1 MFLWSL
7 AINSFTF
14 LRLNRWP
21 RVPRGE
27 GAAGGDAVDGSLLHH
42 AVPGPRHV
50 PGGRPRRCGALW
62 AITLGFV
69 FPWWLLRRGG
79 GQTGLL
85 CPQQPCPFRFPGPAG
100 TGKTETTKDLGRTF
114 GKYVVVFNCSDQ
126 LDFRAM
132 GKIYKGLAQSGAWG
146 CFDEFN
152 RIDLPVLS
160 VCLWACSLRTIIGL
174 HQIS

>member
-79 GQTGLL
+79 GANRAAVSSAALSFPVPRASRDGQDGDHQGPGAYVREVRRRVQLLRPAGFPGHGEDLQGPGTVWCLGLL
-85 CPQQPCPFRFPGPAG
+85 
-100 TGKTETTKDLGRTF
+100 
-114 GKYVVVFNCSDQ
+114 
-126 LDFRAM
+126 
-132 GKIYKGLAQSGAWG
+132 
-146 CFDEFN
+146 
-152 RIDLPVLS
+152 
-160 VCLWACSLRTIIGL
+160 
-174 HQIS
+174 